1 MGHARKHPAILSEL
15 KVAEMISV
23 WFVNKSDGLPD
34 RTMPAR
40 YYKTA
45 DEVIGKIRDLKVGR
59 LGHSH
64 YMRITA
70 SGGVLSLD
78 DERRLQQAGAEYAPA
93 FLPDVTRPGAL

>member
-1 MGHARKHPAILSEL
+1 METSGDIIGIE
-15 KVAEMISV
+15 VTQMISV

-34 RTMPAR
+34 RTIPAR

-45 DEVIGKIRDLKVGR
+45 NDVIGRIRDLKAGR

-70 SGGVLSLD
+70 SGGYLSAA

-93 FLPDVTRPGAL
+93 FLPVVARPGAL